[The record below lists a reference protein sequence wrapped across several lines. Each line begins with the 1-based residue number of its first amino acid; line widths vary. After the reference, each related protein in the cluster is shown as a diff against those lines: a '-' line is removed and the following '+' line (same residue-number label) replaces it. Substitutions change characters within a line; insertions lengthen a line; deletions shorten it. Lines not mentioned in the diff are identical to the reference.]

1 MAFRGGTDS
10 LKDKWLLNNWSQ
22 GQEKERQG
30 RGGVADSLN
39 NGKAWES
46 YEQQTLG
53 IAKDGENVSSA
64 FLLLRESK
72 SLLSSKFCFLAFD
85 HSHLSSFLSFSL
97 FSPKDETLNCFN
109 NYWQFSL

>member
-22 GQEKERQG
+22 GQ
-30 RGGVADSLN
+30 
-39 NGKAWES
+39 AWES
-46 YEQQTLG
+46 YVQQTLG
-53 IAKDGENVSSA
+53 VAKDGENVSSA
-64 FLLLRESK
+64 FLLFRESN

-97 FSPKDETLNCFN
+97 FSPKDETLNCVN
-109 NYWQFSL
+109 SYWQFSL